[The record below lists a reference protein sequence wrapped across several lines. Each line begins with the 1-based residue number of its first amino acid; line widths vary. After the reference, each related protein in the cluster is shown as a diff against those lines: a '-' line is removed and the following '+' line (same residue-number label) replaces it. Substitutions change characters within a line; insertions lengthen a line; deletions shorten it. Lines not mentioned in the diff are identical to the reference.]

1 MKRYLGVLAAAVSLT
16 LVAVVPASAIDA
28 QPGGVGGAVA
38 TVGAA
43 TTDDD
48 DETIDRCDCD
58 GGPLER
64 ITVFDQGGG
73 TEVVRI
79 DRLVGAMAR
88 TSDGIQVGA
97 IVRVTN
103 NSGDNA
109 IVILIQVRDDAMP
122 VERFA
127 VRRTGFYVDDGIVV
141 IDTTLSDL
149 TQSIQSAA
157 NAGA

>member
-16 LVAVVPASAIDA
+16 MIAIVPATAIDA
-28 QPGGVGGAVA
+28 QPGGIGGAVA
-38 TVGAA
+38 TIGAP

-48 DETIDRCDCD
+48 DQTIDRCECD

-64 ITVFDQGGG
+64 ITVFGQGGG
-73 TEVVRI
+73 TELVRI
-79 DRLVGAMAR
+79 DRLMGATVA
-88 TSDGIQVGA
+88 TTDGVEIGV
-97 IVRVTN
+97 IVRVSN

-109 IVILIQVRDDAMP
+109 IVLVVEVRGDAIP

-127 VRRTGFYVDDGIVV
+127 VRRTGFYVEGGGVT
-141 IDTTLSDL
+141 IDTTASDL
-149 TQSIQSAA
+149 AQSIQGAA